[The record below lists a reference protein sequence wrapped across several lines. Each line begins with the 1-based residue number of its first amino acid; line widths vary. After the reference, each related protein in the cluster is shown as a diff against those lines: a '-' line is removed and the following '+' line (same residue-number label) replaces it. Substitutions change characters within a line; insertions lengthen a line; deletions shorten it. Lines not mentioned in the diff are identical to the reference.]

1 MSARQIKW
9 VFLLFRLHYGLLLIA
24 VVWVGLTYVPPRRLV
39 RRENFLP
46 ENFVFSSLIPSNFQ
60 FPQYLTCLHS
70 MALSDPFNDFDSFFS
85 SLLANFLLNPFAK
98 SLIFDC

>member
-9 VFLLFRLHYGLLLIA
+9 VFLLFRLHYGLFLIA
-24 VVWVGLTYVPPRRLV
+24 VVWVGLTYVLPRRIV

-60 FPQYLTCLHS
+60 FHQYLTCLHS
-70 MALSDPFNDFDSFFS
+70 MALFDLFDDFD
-85 SLLANFLLNPFAK
+85 P
-98 SLIFDC
+98 